1 MLVRI
6 VRDLTPEEIHTR
18 IEKFE
23 KAFGMPF
30 EKFEELFIDKKL
42 DAKSVSAYFEWAELV
57 DSYKGYVE
65 SGELDYTAE
74 ETRDF
79 NPEKIAILTPK

>member
-1 MLVRI
+1 MLVSI
-6 VRDLTPEEIHTR
+6 VRDLTPEEIHMR

-23 KAFGMPF
+23 
-30 EKFEELFIDKKL
+30 ELLIDKKL